1 MILKKISADHPDY
14 SKVKNLYETA
24 FPIDE
29 RPMSMDEIMAIT
41 ETMSAEVL
49 GIYPDDAADDFSGFF
64 VIFDAGD
71 FVYLNFFATSPE
83 KRSSGIGSKAI
94 KALIV
99 YCNEK
104 PLLFDYESPFEASD
118 NTEQR
123 ERRRSF
129 YLKNGFNET
138 GWFLNFN
145 DTEFII
151 TSSKENFDKAVIEQ
165 FAEIIAAN
173 FPDAAVKPELYS
185 RDDI

>member
-24 FPIDE
+24 FSIDE

-83 KRSSGIGSKAI
+83 NAQPVSAARPSKPSLSTAMISRCFSFTRVLLKPAI
-94 KALIV
+94 TPS
-99 YCNEK
+99 N
-104 PLLFDYESPFEASD
+104 
-118 NTEQR
+118 
-123 ERRRSF
+123 
-129 YLKNGFNET
+129 
-138 GWFLNFN
+138 
-145 DTEFII
+145 
-151 TSSKENFDKAVIEQ
+151 
-165 FAEIIAAN
+165 AN
-173 FPDAAVKPELYS
+173 ADVHS
-185 RDDI
+185 I